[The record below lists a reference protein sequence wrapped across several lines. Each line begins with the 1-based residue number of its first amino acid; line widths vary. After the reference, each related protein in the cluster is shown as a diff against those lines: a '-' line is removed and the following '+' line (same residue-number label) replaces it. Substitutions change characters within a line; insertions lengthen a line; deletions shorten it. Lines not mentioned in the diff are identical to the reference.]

1 MVYAYSGRLCWVK
14 SMNDA
19 NSVLSVYPRACVL
32 QIVLLLIV
40 AALVLTH
47 LKLVFKVM
55 PLVWRS
61 MRGADRWL
69 WFVVVVL
76 FPILGALLARRC
88 VQEQER
94 VDRDRER

>member
-1 MVYAYSGRLCWVK
+1 
-14 SMNDA
+14 MNDA
-19 NSVLSVYPRACVL
+19 NSVLSVYPRAFVL
-32 QIVLLLIV
+32 QLLLLLIV
-40 AALVLTH
+40 AALVLMH

-69 WFVVVVL
+69 WFVVMVL